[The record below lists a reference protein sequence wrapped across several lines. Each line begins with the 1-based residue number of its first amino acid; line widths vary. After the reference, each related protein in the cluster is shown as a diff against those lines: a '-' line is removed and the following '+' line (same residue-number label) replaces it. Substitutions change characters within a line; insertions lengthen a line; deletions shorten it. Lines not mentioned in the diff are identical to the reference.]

1 MQLTCAYVSVWCVS
15 SQVGK
20 RLVAELRGHEDAVQ
34 SVAFDPSDKAI
45 ISASSD
51 CTFRLWS
58 S

>member
-1 MQLTCAYVSVWCVS
+1 M
-15 SQVGK
+15 
-20 RLVAELRGHEDAVQ
+20 AELRGHEDAVQ